1 MNNSILQLKN
11 VNIKFEKSGYSLQ
24 NFNICINR
32 GDFVGIVGE
41 SGSGKTTIGKL
52 LVGLINQSE
61 RGSFGIQSLSGD
73 LKFIDDQTALSN
85 INYLDTSYKELR
97 RLRKKVQMIFQ
108 NHRASLNLNVTV
120 YDTLKEA
127 ILIGYGKRSREFV
140 KSKIVEISSIIGL
153 IDNVQISDLNIEKTI
168 IGKKNRQLSGGQM
181 KRVSI
186 AKTICLNPEI
196 IVADEPLTGLDA
208 SKRGKILQFL
218 SSEWKKQQHL
228 EKPLTLIIISHDI
241 GMIAKYCHRI
251 VVIYGDLE
259 KKRGSIVEE
268 FIGKGS
274 FSLSPSVEYHPY
286 TRELVNAANY
296 FREGNFDSGI
306 ESRRQYHSTVDKGCV
321 YNLVCPIRNNV
332 NCESN
337 PPLQFFKGNKNH
349 LMACYRLN
357 Q

>member
-1 MNNSILQLKN
+1 MNNSILKLKD

-24 NFNICINR
+24 NFNLNINR

-61 RGSFGIQSLSGD
+61 RGSFGINTLSGN
-73 LKFIDDQTALSN
+73 LKFMHDKSAISD

-97 RLRKKVQMIFQ
+97 RFRNKVQMIFQ

-127 ILIGYGKRSREFV
+127 ILIGHGKRSREFV
-140 KSKIVEISSIIGL
+140 KSKIIEISSIIGL
-153 IDNVQISDLNIEKTI
+153 IDNIQISDLIIEKSI

-218 SSEWKKQQHL
+218 STEWKKQQNT
-228 EKPLTLIIISHDI
+228 ENPLTLIIISHDI

-251 VVIYGDLE
+251 IVIYGDLE
-259 KKRGSIVEE
+259 KKRGSLVEE
-268 FIGKGS
+268 FNGKGS
-274 FSLSPSVEYHPY
+274 FALSPSLEYHPY
-286 TRELVNAANY
+286 TRELVNATSY
-296 FREGNFDSGI
+296 FREGYFNSEI
-306 ESRRQYHSTVDKGCV
+306 ESRNHYHSTVDKGCV
-321 YNLVCPIRNNV
+321 YNCVCPIRDDEK
-332 NCESN
+332 CDSN
-337 PPLQFFKGNKNH
+337 PPLQIHKGNKNH
-349 LMACYRLN
+349 LIACYSLN
-357 Q
+357 R